1 MKPQYQKPTLQKPI
15 IHLGD
20 NLPFIKSIPTE
31 SIDLI
36 YIDPPYNTGSTKT
49 GKNGQYDDAW
59 PNIKDYI
66 AFLKPRIT
74 QMYRTLKPTASIL
87 IHCDWRTSHH
97 IRLLLDKIF
106 TPENFINHLIW
117 KYGLGGSSPRTFAR
131 KHDDILFYGKSKDY
145 YFSPPLVPA
154 TSQRMKGQLKKATDI
169 IDIPSLNKSATD
181 ILDIPT
187 LNNMAKERTGY
198 PTQKPIALL
207 KLLIEACS
215 PPDAT
220 IADFF
225 CGSGT
230 TLAATLE
237 LNRKAIACDQS
248 PQAIKITNSRLT
260 DHWNSHP
267 LT

>member
-1 MKPQYQKPTLQKPI
+1 MKPQYQKPTLRKPL

-20 NLPFIKSIPTE
+20 NLPFLKSIPDE

-49 GKNGQYDDAW
+49 GKNGQYHDAW
-59 PNIKDYI
+59 PSIEKYI

-74 QMYRTLKPTASIL
+74 QMHRTLKPTASIL

-97 IRLLLDKIF
+97 IRLLLDKVF
-106 TPENFINHLIW
+106 SPENFINHLIW

-131 KHDDILFYGKSKDY
+131 KHDDIFLYGKSKEY

-154 TSQRMKGQLKKATDI
+154 TSQRMKGRLKKATDI
-169 IDIPSLNKSATD
+169 IDIPA
-181 ILDIPT
+181 I
-187 LNNMAKERTGY
+187 NNMATERTGY

-215 PPDAT
+215 PPEG
-220 IADFF
+220 IVADFF

-230 TLAATLE
+230 TLAATHE

-248 PQAIKITNSRLT
+248 QQAIKITKSRIT
-260 DHWNSHP
+260 
-267 LT
+267 